1 MAESEI
7 TTVWLCTPVA
17 DTKPTY
23 EELEKMFN
31 ELKAE
36 KEEMLEELI
45 ELRKFVEYV
54 KDLKTHA
61 DFNRLRNVILTT
73 NKKFK

>member
-1 MAESEI
+1 
-7 TTVWLCTPVA
+7 
-17 DTKPTY
+17 
-23 EELEKMFN
+23 MFN

>member
-1 MAESEI
+1 MATATDNEI
-7 TTVWLCTPVA
+7 AQT
-17 DTKPTY
+17 TKPTY
-23 EELEKMFN
+23 EELEKAYT

-36 KEEMLEELI
+36 KEEMLKELI

-54 KDLKTHA
+54 RELKTHA
-61 DFNRLRNVILTT
+61 DFNKLRNVILSV

>member
-1 MAESEI
+1 MAENEN
-7 TTVWLCTPVA
+7 
-17 DTKPTY
+17 KPTY

-54 KDLKTHA
+54 KSLKTHA
-61 DFNRLRNVILTT
+61 DFNRLRNVILAT

>member
-1 MAESEI
+1 MAENEN
-7 TTVWLCTPVA
+7 
-17 DTKPTY
+17 KPTY

-61 DFNRLRNVILTT
+61 DFNRLRNVILET